1 MAANEIHVGDAGTV
15 FTINV
20 LDGTTAVDLSSANTS
35 TSRLIYF
42 IDSSGN
48 TSTANALFS
57 GSGTAGVLLFTTTAS
72 TFNTSG
78 SWKMQLALILGTTT
92 AAFRTDVYRFTV
104 YPNL

>member
-1 MAANEIHVGDAGTV
+1 MAVDEIHTGDAGTV

-20 LDGTTAVDLSSANTS
+20 LDGTTAVDCSSANTT

-42 IDSSGN
+42 IDSSGI
-48 TSTANALFS
+48 TSTANAVFS

-78 SWKMQLALILGTTT
+78 AWKMQLALILGTTT
-92 AAFRTDVYRFTV
+92 AAFRTDIYKFTV
-104 YPNL
+104 HPNL